1 MEVSRTRFLLS
12 LSLGI
17 VAISFASI
25 FIRFAQAEGVPNL
38 SIAAWRLMVA
48 SAVLLPYAWFKHRA
62 EILDLSV
69 GEFGLLTISGVFLG
83 LHFAAW
89 IASLGYT
96 SVASSVVLVSM
107 GPVFVA
113 IGSWVFLGERPGYL
127 LAIGI
132 VVAAVGSIVISWTDL
147 GQGQDQLL
155 GDLLALAGAVMIAG
169 YLMIG
174 RKARA
179 RRSLIVY
186 ASLVYAAA
194 MATVLVLV
202 LATGQP
208 MFGFSP
214 AAYGWLL
221 ALGLI
226 PQLIGHSTLN
236 WALRLL
242 TATYVSIVT
251 LAEPIGS
258 AILAF
263 LLLDEAI
270 TWAIVIGGVLVLAGI
285 FVASRAELAET
296 EPKNDVGSSSE
307 GPNLQVVEHSWEH
320 FSSQDS
326 RDSDDAGGLFS

>member
-25 FIRFAQAEGVPNL
+25 FIRFAQAEGVPSL
-38 SIAAWRLMVA
+38 SIAAWRLIVA
-48 SAVLLPYAWFKHRA
+48 SAVLLPYAWFKHRD
-62 EILDLSV
+62 EIRDLSRSEV
-69 GEFGLLTISGVFLG
+69 GMLVASGVFLG
-83 LHFAAW
+83 LHFASW
-89 IASLGYT
+89 IASLNYT
-96 SVASSVVLVSM
+96 SVASSVILVSM
-107 GPVFVA
+107 GPVFVG
-113 IGSWVFLGERPGYL
+113 IGSWLFLHERPSYL
-127 LAIGI
+127 LVIGI

-174 RKARA
+174 RKVRA

-186 ASLVYAAA
+186 VSLVYGVA
-194 MATVLVLV
+194 MVTVLVLV
-202 LATGQP
+202 LVTQQP
-208 MFGFSP
+208 MLGFSP

-221 ALGLI
+221 ALGLG

-263 LLLDEAI
+263 LLLDEVI
-270 TWAIVIGGVLVLAGI
+270 TWAIVIGGTWVLAGI
-285 FVASRAELAET
+285 YIASRAELSAT
-296 EPKNDVGSSSE
+296 EAQDRTKDGPVDTSQPE
-307 GPNLQVVEHSWEH
+307 GV
-320 FSSQDS
+320 
-326 RDSDDAGGLFS
+326 

>member
-25 FIRFAQAEGVPNL
+25 FIRFAQAEGVPSL
-38 SIAAWRLMVA
+38 SIAAWRLIVA
-48 SAVLLPYAWFKHRA
+48 AVVLLPYAWLKHSD
-62 EILDLSV
+62 EIQDLSRSEV
-69 GEFGLLTISGVFLG
+69 GLLVASGIFLG
-83 LHFAAW
+83 LHFASW

-107 GPVFVA
+107 GPVFVGL
-113 IGSWVFLGERPGYL
+113 GSWIFLRERPSYL
-127 LAIGI
+127 LAVGI
-132 VVAAVGSIVISWTDL
+132 VVAAVGSIVISWADL

-155 GDLLALAGAVMIAG
+155 GDLLALTGAVMIAG

-174 RKARA
+174 RKVRA

-186 ASLVYAAA
+186 VSLVYGIA
-194 MATVLVLV
+194 MVTVLALV
-202 LATGQP
+202 IATRQP

-214 AAYGWLL
+214 AAYVWLL

-226 PQLIGHSTLN
+226 PQLIGHTTLN

-242 TATYVSIVT
+242 SATYISIVT

-263 LLLDEAI
+263 LLLDEAF
-270 TWAIVIGGVLVLAGI
+270 TWATIVGGTLVLAGI
-285 FVASRAELAET
+285 YVASRAELTAT
-296 EPKNDVGSSSE
+296 KPQDKNT
-307 GPNLQVVEHSWEH
+307 
-320 FSSQDS
+320 
-326 RDSDDAGGLFS
+326 A